1 MNDTILK
8 PILSRIAGGDRDAV
22 QDLFRR
28 TERPLMRMFYRL
40 SRRPDLSEDL
50 LQGTYLRLWRY
61 RGAYRGQSA
70 RSYIYRIALN
80 EWRDS
85 RAREQ
90 RMETVRDGYAQCR
103 FEPEVRTPDSE
114 LQLDETRRR
123 VRAAVDALPE
133 AQREVFILHRIEGLS
148 CREIAG
154 VLGRSH
160 RTIESRLR
168 LALEKLTSKLRDEGG
183 HP

>member
-1 MNDTILK
+1 VNDTILI

-28 TERPLMRMFYRL
+28 TQRHLMRMFYRL

-61 RGAYRGQSA
+61 RGRYRGQSA

-85 RAREQ
+85 RARER
-90 RMETVRDGYAQCR
+90 RMETAKDGYARCR
-103 FEPEVRTPDSE
+103 LEPEAPTPDLE
-114 LQLDETRRR
+114 LQRDETRRR
-123 VRAAVDALPE
+123 VRAAVDALPD

-154 VLGRSH
+154 VLGRSP

-168 LALEKLTSKLRDEGG
+168 LGLEKLTAKLRAEGG
-183 HP
+183 PP